1 MTRDQIVQILE
12 SEEGKFTGGVLALRD
27 EKEATCFVSSPAEIL
42 PISRVVKVE
51 LREPLIVLQTAK
63 EERFFFQI
71 ADILGFRFAVAT
83 TTKERATGF
92 GGR

>member
-1 MTRDQIVQILE
+1 MTRDQVVQILE
-12 SEEGKFTGGVLALRD
+12 SEEGKFSGASLTLRD
-27 EKEATCFVSSPAEIL
+27 EKEATCFVASAAEVM
-42 PISRVVKVE
+42 PISRIVKVE

-63 EERFFFQI
+63 EERFFFCLE
-71 ADILGFRFAVAT
+71 DVLGFRFATAA